1 MGGKRPPNGRKEVPN
16 AGTPTKHSQEILES
30 LPPQGSVIPC
40 PGNQEEHD
48 SMTKAY
54 RMVGSEAMRV
64 LLAYK
69 KYPRGILS
77 YSQETQLFLKEM
89 VFVFKIRCCLDL

>member
-1 MGGKRPPNGRKEVPN
+1 
-16 AGTPTKHSQEILES
+16 
-30 LPPQGSVIPC
+30 
-40 PGNQEEHD
+40 
-48 SMTKAY
+48 MTKAH
-54 RMVGSEAMRV
+54 RMVGSEATRV